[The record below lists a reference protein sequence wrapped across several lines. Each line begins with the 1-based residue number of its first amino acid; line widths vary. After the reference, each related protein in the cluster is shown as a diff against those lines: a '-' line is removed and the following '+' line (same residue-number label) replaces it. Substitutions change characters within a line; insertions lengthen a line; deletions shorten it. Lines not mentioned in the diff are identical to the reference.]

1 MRIMKSAKKA
11 VKKAAAKRKSDAAK
25 KKAHKVAVA
34 PFLHMGGGRIV
45 KIRKLG
51 PIAEADIRLKPL
63 TVFAGPNGT
72 GKTFAC
78 KALYSFFRAM
88 DDNHVEAAFR
98 RSLEIIDDHL
108 ARVRNYEPRHSD
120 DIRKIGRAISG
131 AEEKV
136 RVLRDALSRLPG
148 GNFQSQIARADQ
160 LRPSLAKMC
169 GEIQDAFKQAYPVVK
184 EASTGRRAM
193 IKMPPHPEAGTE
205 MTGEFPAV
213 DLHGT
218 MKSLVEFA
226 DMPLDVCQK
235 SGRKLVADGMRANL
249 EGRLTRNFQSNFL
262 PRKFQKLNIRTTDL
276 GALEI
281 GGCGSFTQNGDGRF
295 ELPPDDGLWQ
305 PEFHRVIFLDSPVYW
320 KLRNPLEDRRLSGS
334 PSGPRPLDDIPQYFD
349 DLASLLR
356 KKFSPPEIRSVCARL
371 EKIIGGKIVLTEWG
385 ELLFREKTGMRTM
398 HNTAGGKVNL
408 GMLSFL
414 IERGVIAEN
423 SLVFIDEPESNLHP
437 AWQGEMAETLARLVN
452 GGVHVVIA
460 TQSDWMLSTIANIV
474 RRGELRENGE
484 KAALEKERVGVW
496 LFERGKKGGGSAA
509 RELRFD
515 SAAGY
520 IPDDLRDLSN
530 AMHNDA
536 AELLDEMDER
546 EHASALAGEGA
557 E

>member
-1 MRIMKSAKKA
+1 MRVMKSAKKA

-25 KKAHKVAVA
+25 KKARKVAVA

-226 DMPLDVCQK
+226 DMPIDVCQK

-437 AWQGEMAETLARLVN
+437 KWQVEMAETLTWLVAQ
-452 GGVHVVIA
+452 GVYVVVA
-460 TQSDWMLSTIANIV
+460 THSDWMLDAIANVV
-474 RRGELRENGE
+474 RQGAGSSGGAL
-484 KAALEKERVGVW
+484 KAEDVGMW
-496 LFERGKKGGGSAA
+496 YFQLGKNSGGSTVGHVP
-509 RELRFD
+509 FD
-515 SAAGY
+515 NDGGY
-520 IPDDLRDLSN
+520 TPEDLSDFSVVLHNRTVDLR
-530 AMHNDA
+530 
-536 AELLDEMDER
+536 
-546 EHASALAGEGA
+546 AGFVQQQRQA
-557 E
+557 TPKKK